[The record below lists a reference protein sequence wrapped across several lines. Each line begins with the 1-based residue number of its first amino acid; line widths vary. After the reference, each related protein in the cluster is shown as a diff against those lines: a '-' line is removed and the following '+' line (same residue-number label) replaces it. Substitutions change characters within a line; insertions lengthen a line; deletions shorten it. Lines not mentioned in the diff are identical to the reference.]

1 MSKLARMLK
10 IAKRYCI
17 PFLIFLVWQILK
29 VQSTFHFTF
38 FWFHLELQKR
48 LVPFNF
54 AKNCQFPTTHPSV
67 CRTRLTA
74 LQKENPKVTFFEE
87 LQNWQLKG
95 LVSSIWENWEI
106 VRGAFCCT
114 NCDWWLHCAAIW
126 VSTIFCGNNN
136 WPIWQ
141 KNFERRTHLQFYDC
155 LKLT

>member
-1 MSKLARMLK
+1 MSKLARMFK
-10 IAKRYCI
+10 IAKRIYCI
-17 PFLIFLVWQILK
+17 PCLIILIWQIFK
-29 VQSTFHFTF
+29 VQSTSPFTF
-38 FWFHLELQKR
+38 FWFHLCCRSGSFLLISPKIANFPPPTSLQ
-48 LVPFNF
+48 
-54 AKNCQFPTTHPSV
+54 
-67 CRTRLTA
+67 TRLTA
-74 LQKENPKVTFFEE
+74 LQKENPKVTFFEK

-95 LVSSIWENWEI
+95 LASSIWENWEI